1 MISITVD
8 KSQFNID
15 KIYSDIEKRTENLVN
30 DIAEAGRD
38 IARTNFDL
46 ALYAGH
52 NDAEV
57 IVEPGESGEIS
68 KSIVATGTSVLF
80 IEFGTGILYPDRH
93 PQSAEFGFV
102 RGTYGKGQGANQKGW
117 FYQGEAGELGE
128 PAKNPKLAS
137 RGLMHTYGNPAN
149 MCMYDTAKEL
159 KARMA
164 EFVERSFEK

>member
-38 IARTNFDL
+38 KARTNFDL
-46 ALYAGH
+46 ALYAGTK
-52 NDAEV
+52 DV
-57 IVEPGESGEIS
+57 TVGIEPGESGKIS
-68 KSIVATGTSVLF
+68 KTIVATGRSVLF
-80 IEFGTGILYPDRH
+80 IEFGTGILYPDTH

-102 RGTYGKGQGANQKGW
+102 RGTFGKGQGANPKGW
-117 FYQGEAGELGE
+117 FYFGEPGEMGEA
-128 PAKNPKLAS
+128 PRNQKLAE
-137 RGLMHTYGNPAN
+137 RGLIHTFGNPAN